1 MTIKMSVSELVA
13 KFATAPADGVS
24 AIAADI
30 AAKVASDGVP
40 SMDTNNL
47 MDELKV

>member
-1 MTIKMSVSELVA
+1 MSVSELVA
-13 KFATAPADGVS
+13 KFATVPADGVA

-30 AAKVASDGVP
+30 SAKVASDGVP